1 MKYLKIIFSLTFI
14 LMFMSAY
21 AHIDPNKFNAKPV
34 KDSGKRL
41 PCRQG
46 EAQEDMQINNVR
58 ARLLT
63 GGDVWWNLDE
73 GQYVVPRTAN
83 PADEVSALFAGGVWI
98 GGVDKGNNIKL
109 AGVTYRNATSNYDWF
124 PGPLDKEGLTE
135 LEQCNDWDQF
145 FTVGGADV
153 LRHIEAYDQLE
164 EGQELSIDSIP
175 QNVLTW
181 PGQGNPF
188 FEDRYDFKLPDQPLG
203 SFWDEDGD
211 TQYNP
216 TQGDFPIIDIRK
228 CEPLNREEAKELV
241 ADEMKFWIYNDNGNT
256 QQLSR
261 GGQPIQME
269 VQVQAFAYATN
280 DEIND
285 MTFYRYK
292 LLNKASSDIFNCYF
306 AMWVDPDLGCAFD
319 DYIGVDTVRSMA
331 YVYNSD
337 AIDGDNGENCSSGQ
351 NTYGSNVPLL
361 GIDYF
366 RGPRGAKIFLRNAL
380 TGEIVYD
387 TSGAPILVDPPQDPP
402 TPADTLVEIG
412 MSSFIYME
420 NCSSGNPEPN
430 TCDPEGND
438 RNFYRYLRGLW
449 LDGTPITYGGTGYN
463 PSSTDTVSYVLTSDP
478 NSTDPDAWSMC
489 TANLSIEGDRRT
501 LQATGPLVL
510 QPGAT
515 NELIIGVPF
524 VPSEQ
529 TYPCPDISR
538 LQAADDIA
546 QALFDS
552 CFDILDGPDAPDVTG
567 VELDRELVLVLTN
580 DIASSNNKNLS
591 YSEKDIYGEL
601 EFDEGDAL
609 FYKFEGYKVFQLANA
624 DVTPQELDDVTKARL
639 IRQVDLE
646 NEVATLYNWVST
658 QDPTGETGELVWSF
672 ENQDVGANQ
681 GLFNS
686 FSVKEDQFA
695 ETDKRLVNHR
705 DYHFMVLA
713 YAHNEYLPFD
723 FRTGRG
729 QRTPYLEGRRN
740 VKVYSLTPRPI
751 VYEELQS
758 EYGEQASI
766 TRITGRGNGGMFL
779 DLAEGMHDR
788 ILQDSDDLYDD
799 EGNILVEYMPGA
811 GPFSVKV
818 YNPLEVENGK
828 YRLELIGE
836 MDDDRDI
843 CALEGNTT
851 WLLTDVNS
859 GETVASDRTIEG
871 LNEQLILKRGFSVAI
886 QQVRNPGDT
895 LEVMSGA
902 ISMTADYDDP
912 LGNQWL
918 TALGD
923 DQFGQLFIGFGANNA
938 VIADFDPIKDD
949 FIDDPNKDLSQLGP
963 LYPFM
968 GADFGLSS
976 GAPGV
981 APNGLPLYKV
991 TPGITESNVLGFIVN
1006 GNTKYTN
1013 ITRLNNIDVVMTS
1026 DRDKWSRCIVVET
1039 ASPHYYGTS
1048 GAGLT
1053 TINGEKQ
1060 FEVRQSAS
1068 VDKFGNEDNTG
1079 TTGYGWFPGY
1089 AVDVE
1094 TGQRLNIFFGENSV
1108 FRGITA
1114 DSLETEGDIGSDMI
1128 WNPSSQLLA
1137 TNMSRTSFNP
1147 AAMVIG
1153 GQHFVYVTNTEYD
1166 SCQVYHERFETISN
1180 TKLSTIGPAVGSITW
1195 CTMPMLTADAEMLS
1209 YEDGLIPNDITI
1221 KVRVSSPFGKE
1232 NIIDPNEKN
1241 TITKCVT
1248 YDELPS
1254 YEFEFGDVASRQ
1266 LESSEYATALDNVR
1280 IVPNPYYAYSAYE
1293 SDPFVQRIKVTNLPE
1308 RAIIT
1313 IFTIDGKFIRRF
1325 DREERPGMIG
1335 GSNPP
1340 NNFGQINPSV
1350 EWDLKNDKGIPVA
1363 SGVYLFHIEA
1373 PELNEEIVLKW
1384 FGVNRQFDPS
1394 TL

>member
-1 MKYLKIIFSLTFI
+1 MKQLRYAILFI
-14 LMFMSAY
+14 LCFQISTTY
-21 AHIDPNKFNAKPV
+21 AHINPNKKKV
-34 KDSGKRL
+34 KEEQTSVRGL

-46 EAQEDMQINNVR
+46 EAQLDMMINNVR

-63 GGDVWWNLDE
+63 GGDVWWNVAGE
-73 GQYVVPRTAN
+73 GQYIVPRTAN
-83 PADEVSALFAGGVWI
+83 PTDEVSALFSGGVWI
-98 GGVDKGNNIKL
+98 GGINKGGSIKL
-109 AGVTYRNATSNYDWF
+109 AGVTHRNATSDYDWF
-124 PGPLDKEGLTE
+124 PGPLDKDGLTE
-135 LEQCNDWDQF
+135 LETCNKWDQF
-145 FTVGGADV
+145 FTVRGKDV
-153 LRHIEAYDQLE
+153 LKHINAFDGLLQ
-164 EGQELSIDSIP
+164 GGELNLDSIP
-175 QNVLTW
+175 QDVLTW

-188 FEDRYDFKLPDQPLG
+188 FEDRYEFELPNQPLG
-203 SFWDEDGD
+203 AFWDEDGD
-211 TQYNP
+211 GIYDP
-216 TQGDFPIIDIRK
+216 TQGDFPIIDIRN
-228 CEPLNREEAKELV
+228 CEPESREEAKELV
-241 ADEMKFWIYNDNGNT
+241 PDEMNFWVYNDNGNT
-256 QQLSR
+256 QQLSK

-292 LLNKASSDIFNCYF
+292 LYNKAKEDIFNCYF
-306 AMWVDPDLGCAFD
+306 AMWVDGDLGCHAD
-319 DYIGVDTVRSMA
+319 DYIGVDTMRSLA

-337 AIDGDNGENCSSGQ
+337 AVDGDIGNVCSGGQ
-351 NTYGSNVPLL
+351 NTYRENIPLI

-366 RGPRGAKIFLRNAL
+366 RGPRGAKIFLRNEF
-380 TGEIVYD
+380 TGEIVLD
-387 TSGAPILVDPPQDPP
+387 EFGDAILVDPPKDPP
-402 TPADTLVEIG
+402 TPADSLVEIG
-412 MSSFIYME
+412 MTSFIYM
-420 NCSSGNPEPN
+420 NNPSVGNPHPS
-430 TCDPEGND
+430 TWDPEGND

-449 LDGTPITYGGTGYN
+449 VDGTPITRGGSGFN
-463 PSSTDTVSYVLTSDP
+463 PESDDAVKYVFPSPP
-478 NSTDPDAWSMC
+478 NSTDPNAWSMC
-489 TANLSIEGDRRT
+489 TESLPIERDRRT

-510 QPGAT
+510 QPGAV

-524 VPSEQ
+524 VPNER

-538 LQAADDIA
+538 LLAADDIA
-546 QALFDS
+546 QALFDN
-552 CFDILDGPDAPDVTG
+552 CFNILDGPDAPDVTG
-567 VELDRELVLVLTN
+567 VELDRELILVLTN
-580 DIASSNNKNLS
+580 DTVVSNNRHLS
-591 YSEKDIYGEL
+591 YLESDIFGEL
-601 EFDEGDAL
+601 NPDHDL
-609 FYKFEGYKVFQLANA
+609 YYRFEGYKVFQLANA
-624 DVTPQELDDVTKARL
+624 DVTPQELNDPERARL
-639 IRQVDLE
+639 IRQVDLKNGVE
-646 NEVATLYNWVST
+646 DLYNWTSII
-658 QDPTGETGELVWSF
+658 DPTNTTNEKVWMPV
-672 ENQDVGANQ
+672 NKHVGANE

-686 FSVKEDQFA
+686 FSIKEDQFA

-723 FRTGRG
+723 FRTGAG

-836 MDDDRDI
+836 MNDDRDI

-1325 DREERPGMIG
+1325 DREERPEMIG